1 MKGQEVHVP
10 SFIMDIY
17 KDYDSVWN
25 RNRVRPF
32 AVRGALP
39 PPSPKAEK
47 KEEEKK
53 MEEGGMSSGPVSQP
67 QPVKSS
73 SLPPVEPS
81 NQLSE
86 E

>member
-67 QPVKSS
+67 
-73 SLPPVEPS
+73 
-81 NQLSE
+81 
-86 E
+86 